1 MITRKDLQQHRL
13 HGFVI
18 AFLLLAACLPAM
30 GQGPEKSSGDETNA
44 DSARRASVRYNPA
57 KGFEFKTADNRFLMQ
72 VHSRLQFRFAT
83 PEDQDP
89 VTFDDFSGVN
99 KTSFKINRARLKV
112 GGHAFQPWLKYYWE
126 YELSQSNLL
135 NYTIMVEKWDWLK
148 FQVGQFKVEY
158 TRERRISSGEQQMV
172 DRSVINRPF
181 TVDRQ
186 QGAEIYGRL
195 KGKGIADFNY
205 WLGVFT
211 GTGRGNTA
219 NDDNHLMYFGRL
231 QWNVTGRFLD
241 FEGSDLELHEKPAGT
256 LALSMV
262 TNQSPYTRFSQAG
275 GGSLEGYENGLP
287 GQYRVNQ
294 ANLESAFMYK
304 GFSWQSEW
312 HWKEIVDKYNNDQ
325 TNTLHGYY
333 IEAGYFFHQLWHW
346 WPRPLEFAMRQAN
359 YRPNVEAEQ
368 TKKGETSAAFNW
380 FFNGHR
386 NKLTFETSRFTYDKS
401 ADVLTQE
408 WRFRLQWDISL

>member
-1 MITRKDLQQHRL
+1 MSHYFCARKALTIL
-13 HGFVI
+13 SLPVCCLLTNK
-18 AFLLLAACLPAM
+18 AF
-30 GQGPEKSSGDETNA
+30 GQYILSDTTNKV
-44 DSARRASVRYNPA
+44 SVQYGE
-57 KGFEFKTADNRFLMQ
+57 KGFEFRTRDDKFLLQIQSRF
-72 VHSRLQFRFAT
+72 QFRFAT

-89 VTFDDFSGVN
+89 VTYDDFMGDN

-112 GGHAFQPWLKYYWE
+112 GGHAFKPWIKYYWE

-135 NYTIMVEKWDWLK
+135 NFTLSVEKWEWLK

-158 TRERRISSGEQQMV
+158 SRERRISSGEQQMV

-195 KGKGIADFNY
+195 KGRGVADFNY

-211 GTGRGNTA
+211 GTGRGSTQ
-219 NDDNHLMYFGRL
+219 NDDNHLMYFTRL
-231 QWNVTGRFLD
+231 QWNFTGDYLD
-241 FEGSDLELHEKPAGT
+241 FEGSDIEIHERPAGV
-256 LALSMV
+256 LAVNSV
-262 TNQSPYTRFSQAG
+262 TNRSPYTRFSQAG

-294 ANLESAFMYK
+294 ANVETAFMYK
-304 GFSWQSEW
+304 GFSWQMEY
-312 HWKEIVDKYNNDQ
+312 HWKEIVDKLNNDE

-333 IEAGYFFHQLWHW
+333 VQAGYFFHQAIDW
-346 WPRPLEFAMRQAN
+346 WPAPLEVAARNAGYF
-359 YRPNVEAEQ
+359 PNREEDQ
-368 TKKGETSAAFNW
+368 TKKRETSLAFNW
-380 FFNGHR
+380 FFHKHK
-386 NKLTFETSRFTYDKS
+386 NKLTMETSYFNYDKTGDIPAS
-401 ADVLTQE
+401 E